1 VQSTFTVPLLDK
13 DTAELERMRAA
24 YGAVVFDEWALL
36 SLGAKHGGVLAYTG
50 PRVESFGPRVTAD
63 SAPLRAAVAAHPVAI
78 GDLVFALEA
87 TGTRYDALLH
97 VGEAS
102 YLVCNHTQKTMLEI
116 RAEAG
121 WLKAQAVLF
130 ELGEKFR
137 VDPLVTNQA

>member
-1 VQSTFTVPLLDK
+1 MDLA
-13 DTAELERMRAA
+13 TARNHIHVALERMRAA

-36 SLGAKHGGVLAYTG
+36 SLGAKHGGVLAYVG
-50 PRVESFGPRVTAD
+50 RRVESFGPQVTVD
-63 SAPLRAAVAAHPVAI
+63 SAPLRAAVAAHPVAV

-87 TGTRYDALLH
+87 TGSRYDALLH

-102 YLVCNHTQKTMLEI
+102 YLICNHTQKTMLEI

-137 VDPLVTNQA
+137 ADPLVTDRA